1 MVVIFHDSSSVSA
14 GVVLVLA
21 MIDSSIFKPL
31 LKKMIPPIILKASID
46 IEYNANTYDPKYAN
60 VIKTINPVSTP
71 FFAIVFC
78 SLSENLSVKVKKIGA
93 IPIGLIKVNKVDK
106 QSNK

>member
-1 MVVIFHDSSSVSA
+1 
-14 GVVLVLA
+14 
-21 MIDSSIFKPL
+21 
-31 LKKMIPPIILKASID
+31 MIPPIILKASID

-93 IPIGLIKVNKVDK
+93 IPIGFIKVNASGEPQGK
-106 QSNK
+106 N